1 LVGPNNDAHA
11 YIEDLIATGAKL
23 CGVTYSEGC
32 ADKANFLIVENTLA
46 ALQHFAAYYR
56 SLFIFP

>member
-11 YIEDLIATGAKL
+11 YIEDLIATGCKTLLRIPENAQIRL
-23 CGVTYSEGC
+23 I
-32 ADKANFLIVENTLA
+32 FIVENTLA
-46 ALQHFAAYYR
+46 ALQQFAAYYR